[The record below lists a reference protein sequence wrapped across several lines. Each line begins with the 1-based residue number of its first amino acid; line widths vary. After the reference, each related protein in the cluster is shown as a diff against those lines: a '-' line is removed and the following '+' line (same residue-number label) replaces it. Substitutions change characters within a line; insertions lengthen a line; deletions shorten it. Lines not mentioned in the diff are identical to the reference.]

1 MLFIIFSKYFK
12 VVILLEKNPNIEDTT
27 EYMSIVAHKQ
37 TALNQLDSLL
47 TYHIENNNLKKA
59 NLLSYWFEDFVKYN
73 LAEETFNPRL
83 LKKYKRG
90 SIIKA
95 NLGFNIGNEEGGLH
109 YCIVLDKSNALSSG
123 TLTIIPLTSIK
134 ENKKYNST
142 TLNLGNEI
150 YLNLKNICDRMS
162 QKLSKEYE
170 DIWKL
175 PAEKVEQFNTDF
187 KYIKKIEKEIS
198 KMKKGSIAL
207 VSQIT
212 TISKQRIYDPKT
224 SGDILANLRVSNN
237 TLDLIDLKIKELFIK

>member
-1 MLFIIFSKYFK
+1 MLEEKEIIENK
-12 VVILLEKNPNIEDTT
+12 T
-27 EYMSIVAHKQ
+27 EYINTIAHKQ
-37 TALNQLDSLL
+37 LALNRLDSLL

-59 NLLSYWFEDFVKYN
+59 NLLSYWFEDFAKYN
-73 LAEETFNPRL
+73 LAEENFNPKL

-90 SIIKA
+90 SIIKV

-123 TLTIIPLTSIK
+123 TITVIPLTSIK
-134 ENKKYNST
+134 ENKKYNSS

-150 YLNLKNICDRMS
+150 YINLKKICDNMS
-162 QKLSKEYE
+162 KKLSEEYE

-175 PAEKVEQFNTDF
+175 PAEKVEKFNTDF
-187 KYIKKIEKEIS
+187 KYIKKVEKEIS

-224 SGDILANLRVSNN
+224 SSDILANLRVSDN
-237 TLDLIDLKIKELFIK
+237 TLDLIDSKIRELFIK

>member
-1 MLFIIFSKYFK
+1 ME
-12 VVILLEKNPNIEDTT
+12 EKQIEENKT
-27 EYMSIVAHKQ
+27 EYINTIAHKQ
-37 TALNQLDSLL
+37 LVLNQLDSLL

-59 NLLSYWFEDFVKYN
+59 NLLSFWFEDFAKYN
-73 LAEETFNPRL
+73 LAEENFNPKL

-95 NLGFNIGNEEGGLH
+95 NLGFNVGNEEGGLH
-109 YCIVLDKSNALSSG
+109 YCIVLDKNNALSSG

-134 ENKKYNST
+134 ENKKYNSS
-142 TLNLGNEI
+142 TLNLGDEI
-150 YLNLKNICDRMS
+150 YLNLKQICDKMS
-162 QKLSKEYE
+162 QKLSKKYE
-170 DIWKL
+170 NIWKL

-187 KYIKKIEKEIS
+187 KYIKNVEKEIL

-224 SGDILANLRVSNN
+224 SNDILANLRVSSN
-237 TLDLIDLKIKELFIK
+237 TLDLIDAKIKELFIK

>member
-1 MLFIIFSKYFK
+1 ME
-12 VVILLEKNPNIEDTT
+12 EKQNTGDKT
-27 EYMSIVAHKQ
+27 EYINTVSHKQ
-37 TALNQLDSLL
+37 IALNQLDSLL

-59 NLLSYWFEDFVKYN
+59 NLLSYWFEDFAKYN
-73 LAEETFNPRL
+73 LAEETFNPKL

-109 YCIVLDKSNALSSG
+109 YCIVLDKYNALSSG
-123 TLTIIPLTSIK
+123 TLTVIPLTSIK

-142 TLNLGNEI
+142 SLNLGNEI
-150 YLNLKNICDRMS
+150 YLNLKKICDNMS
-162 QKLSKEYE
+162 QKFSTEYE

-175 PAEKVEQFNTDF
+175 PAEKVKKFNLDF
-187 KYIKKIEKEIS
+187 KYMKKVEKEIS

-212 TISKQRIYDPKT
+212 TISKQRIYDPKN
-224 SGDILANLRVSNN
+224 SSDILANLRVSNN
-237 TLDLIDLKIKELFIK
+237 TLDLIDSKIKELFIK

>member
-1 MLFIIFSKYFK
+1 M
-12 VVILLEKNPNIEDTT
+12 EKMQNTENKI
-27 EYMSIVAHKQ
+27 EYMNTVTHKQ
-37 TALNQLDSLL
+37 IALNQLDSLL

-59 NLLSYWFEDFVKYN
+59 NLLSYWFEDFAKYN
-73 LAEETFNPRL
+73 LAEETFNPKL

-95 NLGFNIGNEEGGLH
+95 NLGFNVGNEEGGLH
-109 YCIVLDKSNALSSG
+109 YCIVIDKSNALSSG
-123 TLTIIPLTSIK
+123 TLTVIPLTSIK

-142 TLNLGNEI
+142 TLNLGDEI
-150 YLNLKNICDRMS
+150 YLNLKKICDNMS

-175 PAEKVEQFNTDF
+175 PTEKVEQFNLDF
-187 KYIKKIEKEIS
+187 KYIKKVEKEIS

-224 SGDILANLRVSNN
+224 SSDILANLRVSNN
-237 TLDLIDLKIKELFIK
+237 TLDLIDSKIKELFIK

>member
-1 MLFIIFSKYFK
+1 ME
-12 VVILLEKNPNIEDTT
+12 EKQNT
-27 EYMSIVAHKQ
+27 ENKAEYINTVTHKQ
-37 TALNQLDSLL
+37 IALNHLDSLL

-59 NLLSYWFEDFVKYN
+59 NLLSYWFEDFAKYN
-73 LAEETFNPRL
+73 LAEETFNPKL

-95 NLGFNIGNEEGGLH
+95 NLGFNVGNEEGGLH
-109 YCIVLDKSNALSSG
+109 YCIVIDKSNALSAG
-123 TLTIIPLTSIK
+123 TLTVIPLTSIK
-134 ENKKYNST
+134 ENKKYNTT
-142 TLNLGNEI
+142 TLNLGDEI
-150 YLNLKNICDRMS
+150 YLNLKKICDNMS

-175 PAEKVEQFNTDF
+175 PVEKVEQFNLDF
-187 KYIKKIEKEIS
+187 KYIKKVEKEIS

-224 SGDILANLRVSNN
+224 SSDILANLRVSNN
-237 TLDLIDLKIKELFIK
+237 TLDLIDSKIKELFIK

>member
-1 MLFIIFSKYFK
+1 ML
-12 VVILLEKNPNIEDTT
+12 LLEEKQTIENKT
-27 EYMSIVAHKQ
+27 EYINTVTHKQ
-37 TALNQLDSLL
+37 IALNQLDSLL
-47 TYHIENNNLKKA
+47 TYHIKNNNFKKA
-59 NLLSYWFEDFVKYN
+59 NLLSYWFEDFARYN
-73 LAEETFNPRL
+73 LAEEIFNPKL

-95 NLGFNIGNEEGGLH
+95 NLGFNVGNEEGGLH
-109 YCIVLDKSNALSSG
+109 YCIVIDKSNALSSG

-142 TLNLGNEI
+142 TLNLGDEI
-150 YLNLKNICDRMS
+150 YLNLKKICDNIS
-162 QKLSKEYE
+162 KKLSKEYE

-175 PAEKVEQFNTDF
+175 PSEKVEQFNLDF
-187 KYIKKIEKEIS
+187 KYIKKVEKEIS

-224 SGDILANLRVSNN
+224 SSDILANLRVSNN
-237 TLDLIDLKIKELFIK
+237 TLDLIDSKIKELFIK

>member
-1 MLFIIFSKYFK
+1 M
-12 VVILLEKNPNIEDTT
+12 LLEEKEIIENKT
-27 EYMSIVAHKQ
+27 EYINTIAHKQ
-37 TALNQLDSLL
+37 LALNRLDSLL
-47 TYHIENNNLKKA
+47 TYHIKNNNLKKA
-59 NLLSYWFEDFVKYN
+59 NLLSYWFEDFAKYN
-73 LAEETFNPRL
+73 LAEENFNPKL

-123 TLTIIPLTSIK
+123 TLTVIPLTSIK
-134 ENKKYNST
+134 ENKKYNNS
-142 TLNLGNEI
+142 TLNLGSEI
-150 YLNLKNICDRMS
+150 YINLKKICDNMS
-162 QKLSKEYE
+162 KKLSEEYE

-175 PAEKVEQFNTDF
+175 PAGKVEEFNTDF
-187 KYIKKIEKEIS
+187 KYIKKVEKEIS

-224 SGDILANLRVSNN
+224 SSDILANLRVSDN
-237 TLDLIDLKIKELFIK
+237 TLDLIDSKIKELFIK

>member
-1 MLFIIFSKYFK
+1 M
-12 VVILLEKNPNIEDTT
+12 EENQNIENKT
-27 EYMSIVAHKQ
+27 EYINTVAHKQ
-37 TALNQLDSLL
+37 IALNQLDSLL

-59 NLLSYWFEDFVKYN
+59 NLLSYWFEDFAKYN
-73 LAEETFNPRL
+73 LAEETFNPKL

-95 NLGFNIGNEEGGLH
+95 NLGFNVGNEEGGLH

-123 TLTIIPLTSIK
+123 TLTVIPLTSIK
-134 ENKKYNST
+134 ENKKYNSA
-142 TLNLGNEI
+142 TLNLGDEI
-150 YLNLKNICDRMS
+150 YLNLKKICDNMS

-175 PAEKVEQFNTDF
+175 PSEKVEQFNIDF
-187 KYIKKIEKEIS
+187 KYIKRVEKEIS

-212 TISKQRIYDPKT
+212 TISKQKIYDPKT
-224 SGDILANLRVSNN
+224 SSDILANLRVSNN
-237 TLDLIDLKIKELFIK
+237 TLDLIDSKIKELFIK